1 MSRKFLFALVGIA
14 VGVTA
19 GFSFNSLRAQE
30 TTATPTAAT
39 AAEEQLPARQ
49 LEAVAG
55 EDQNVPVG
63 SKIIFDGS
71 KSINS
76 QTGELKYTWDFG
88 DGTTVEGVNELH
100 IYNEP
105 GTYVVKLTASNG
117 ESSNTDEMIVSVYE
131 NLVLLIADSSPKEED
146 LQELQRSAA
155 REGIL
160 ILLVQDT
167 SGQPDYIA
175 VETIAKALAEQ
186 RTNIQKSNL
195 LIDWTSGSVGLN
207 ALTKFIQSADNISE
221 LDLSHKAIVSIT
233 NKAGVTSRIAQQTY
247 DLVKPEFIVLTDETA
262 LKNLVP
268 AKTPA
273 ELLENLRRSPV
284 EYKIIGIHSERSIKE
299 LGWTNFMSYAINY
312 MVNNGVPI
320 NTIFLILM
328 IPIIATI
335 IAFSRQVVGIK
346 AFGLYI
352 PTILTLAFLVTGIK
366 YGLVIFIAILVV
378 ATLVRI
384 VLKFLR
390 ILYLPR
396 MAIVLT
402 ATALAIFV
410 MFAFGA
416 YTNRTGFIAISIFPI
431 LIIAILAE
439 EFVKVQIEK
448 GFVTAIQLAVET
460 LIIAT
465 LCYFLVSWEAIR
477 TFFLSY
483 PETILLTLPLNYLL
497 GKWTGLRLTE
507 YFRFRKL
514 IKHDKSA

>member
-19 GFSFNSLRAQE
+19 CFSFNSLRAQE
-30 TTATPTAAT
+30 TTPTPTAT
-39 AAEEQLPARQ
+39 EEQLPARQ

-63 SKIIFDGS
+63 SKVIFDGS
-71 KSINS
+71 KSVNS
-76 QTGELKYTWDFG
+76 QAGDLQYTWDFG
-88 DGTTVEGVNELH
+88 DGTAVEGVNELH

-105 GTYVVKLTASNG
+105 GTYIVKLTASNG
-117 ESSNTDEMIVSVYE
+117 NLSNTDEMIVSVYE
-131 NLVLLIADSSPKEED
+131 NLVLLIADSSPKAED

-155 REGIL
+155 RDGVL
-160 ILLVQDT
+160 IVPVQDL
-167 SGQPDYIA
+167 SGQPDYIT
-175 VETIAKALAEQ
+175 VETLAKALAEQ
-186 RTNIQKSNL
+186 RTNIQKSNQ

-207 ALTKFIQSADNISE
+207 ALTKFIQSADNVSE
-221 LDLSHKAIVSIT
+221 LDLGHKAIISVT
-233 NKAGVTSRIAQQTY
+233 TKAGVTSRIAQQTY
-247 DLVKPEFIVLTDETA
+247 DLVKPEFIVLTDSAA
-262 LKNLVP
+262 LPNLVP
-268 AKTPA
+268 SKTP
-273 ELLENLRRSPV
+273 ENLLEALRRSPV

-299 LGWTNFMSYAINY
+299 LGWTNFMSYTINY

-352 PTILTLAFLVTGIK
+352 PTILTLAFLVTGLK
-366 YGLVIFIAILVV
+366 YGLAIFVAILVV

-384 VLKFLR
+384 VLKYLR

-396 MAIVLT
+396 MAMVLT

-410 MFAFGA
+410 MFAVGA
-416 YTNRTGFIAISIFPI
+416 YSNRTGFIAISIFPI

-465 LCYFLVSWEAIR
+465 LCYFLVSWEAVR

-483 PETILLTLPLNYLL
+483 PETILLTIPLNYLL

-507 YFRFRKL
+507 YFRFRQL
-514 IKHDKSA
+514 LKHDKSA

>member
-1 MSRKFLFALVGIA
+1 MLRKIILISASLAWLA
-14 VGVTA
+14 VGSLAAPTA
-19 GFSFNSLRAQE
+19 LAQE
-30 TTATPTAAT
+30 AEAAATTPTSP
-39 AAEEQLPARQ
+39 EETLPVRQ

-63 SKIIFDGS
+63 SKVIFDGS

-76 QTGELKYTWDFG
+76 KDGELKYSWDFG
-88 DGTTVEGVNELH
+88 DGTEVDGVNELH
-100 IYNEP
+100 VYNDP
-105 GTYVVKLTASNG
+105 GIYVVKLTVTNG
-117 ESSNTDEMIVSVYE
+117 EQSDTDELIVSVYE
-131 NLVLLIADSSPKEED
+131 NLVLLMADSSTKEES
-146 LQELQRSAA
+146 LQELERSAA
-155 REGIL
+155 REGVL
-160 ILLVQDT
+160 IIRVQDS

-175 VETIAKALAEQ
+175 VETLAKALAEQ

-207 ALTKFIQSADNISE
+207 ALTKFIQPAENVKE
-221 LDLSHKAIVSIT
+221 LDLAHKAIVSVT
-233 NKAGVTSRIAQQTY
+233 TKAGVTSRIAQQTY
-247 DLVKPEFIVLTDETA
+247 DLVKPEFIVLTDESA
-262 LKNLVP
+262 LKNLIS
-268 AKTPA
+268 AKTPT

-299 LGWTNFMSYAINY
+299 LGWTNFMSYSINY

-335 IAFSRQVVGIK
+335 IAFSRQVIGIK

-384 VLKFLR
+384 VLKYLR

-396 MAIVLT
+396 MAMVLT
-402 ATALAIFV
+402 ATALAMFI

-416 YTNRTGFIAISIFPI
+416 YSNRTGFIAISIFPI

-465 LCYFLVSWEAIR
+465 ICYFLVSWEAVR

-483 PETILLTLPLNYLL
+483 PETILFTIPLNYLL

-507 YFRFRKL
+507 YFRFKQL
-514 IKHDKSA
+514 LKHDKSA